1 FEMYLNLE
9 KNNLIGV
16 EIDPVEENINLRTL
30 KEWAKVAGGKITK
43 IKKTKKYLIEIDKE
57 KAKYKLPINFVETV
71 GPLVGE
77 SIKQYLMLVVNTHNG
92 NDEVVHSTMSSLT
105 IQEYLRY
112 KTLDGVEKLLKKL
125 ESVGL
130 LSFNKKS
137 GFTIRFKSNKVVS
150 LVKKLEEKNENIQ
163 DNNSGNEGI
172 KIAVNQGIQLK
183 FELENEKNNTNTL
196 LNNFE
201 NVIFIGKEVGNK
213 KRRGSPPT
221 IRN

>member
-1 FEMYLNLE
+1 
-9 KNNLIGV
+9 
-16 EIDPVEENINLRTL
+16 
-30 KEWAKVAGGKITK
+30 
-43 IKKTKKYLIEIDKE
+43 
-57 KAKYKLPINFVETV
+57 
-71 GPLVGE
+71 
-77 SIKQYLMLVVNTHNG
+77 MLVVNTHSG
-92 NDEVVHSTMSSLT
+92 NDEVVHSTMSEFK

-112 KTLDGVEKLLKKL
+112 KTLDGVEKLLNKL

-130 LSFNKKS
+130 LSFNRKS

-163 DNNSGNEGI
+163 DNNSGNEEI

-183 FELENEKNNTNTL
+183 FNLENEENNINIL

-201 NVIFIGKEVGNK
+201 NVIFIGKEGGNK

>member
-1 FEMYLNLE
+1 
-9 KNNLIGV
+9 
-16 EIDPVEENINLRTL
+16 
-30 KEWAKVAGGKITK
+30 
-43 IKKTKKYLIEIDKE
+43 
-57 KAKYKLPINFVETV
+57 
-71 GPLVGE
+71 
-77 SIKQYLMLVVNTHNG
+77 
-92 NDEVVHSTMSSLT
+92 MSSLT